1 MKNWKNSFWHIIL
14 FIFYPILYLVLN
26 EYIFKTN
33 LNISTISNFDLLIL
47 VFAIFRLVRLFVYD
61 DITDFVRDFLAKWKN
76 WLMTSLS
83 ELISCPWCTGI
94 WVTLVVLVLYSF
106 PIYFYNLLF
115 ILALAWI
122 VSFVQLFYKLIARIS
137 DKDR

>member
-1 MKNWKNSFWHIIL
+1 MKNWKNNFWHIIL

-76 WLMTSLS
+76 WLSKSLS
-83 ELISCPWCTGI
+83 ELINCPWCTWI
-94 WVTLVVLVLYSF
+94 WATLITLVLYSF

-115 ILALAWI
+115 ILALAWV